1 MRKISAL
8 IVLIIAIA
16 ALIIIIGFI
25 IASVAHKYKSV
36 SIEKLIAE
44 QPDTMQVVSQLEEDY
59 LPGYEEIFALQIFA
73 SNKYSKVEHLMNK
86 LKKAGYKTKI
96 SKLKKEGEII
106 YRLRMEG
113 LYQEDEAIALGNEL
127 KKKYPSINS
136 YWLDEIETE
145 YAKVERPEIKK
156 EEKEIISKIPHE
168 ETITEKKKPKEFEIQ
183 IMASGDYSKVE
194 EVKSRLEKIGYKT
207 KILTLT
213 KGSNIIYRL
222 RLRGLYPEK
231 EAITFGNKII
241 KDSPLI
247 TEYWLDEIK
256 EGKSVATTSP
266 IVSKKETTTTRDTGK
281 KEFEIQLLANRD
293 RSVVEKRK
301 KDLQRFGYDSKIFS
315 TTVKGVRYYRLR
327 LVDVYSRSEANRIG
341 EKLKEDVKFINDF
354 WIVKKGKQQTQT
366 YIEEKDESLTEPIVT
381 SMDPKYQPKSV
392 NYTMTCKQDNV
403 NIHIGPGTHYAVDPI
418 GKLMKGITVFIVEEK
433 NNWVRFTIT
442 PGDKYWSSWV
452 KKDLLE

>member
-16 ALIIIIGFI
+16 AIIIIIGFV
-25 IASVAHKYKSV
+25 IASIAHKYKSV
-36 SIEKLIAE
+36 ATEKLIAE
-44 QPDTMQVVSQLEEDY
+44 QPDTTQVVSQLEEDY

-113 LYQEDEAIALGNEL
+113 LYQEDEAIALGDEL
-127 KKKYPSINS
+127 KKKYPTIDS

-145 YAKVERPEIKK
+145 YAKVETPEIKK
-156 EEKEIISKIPHE
+156 EEKEIITKILHE
-168 ETITEKKKPKEFEIQ
+168 ETVVVPRTKEFEIQ

-194 EVKSRLEKIGYKT
+194 EVKSRLEKIDYKT

-213 KGSNIIYRL
+213 KGNNIIYRL
-222 RLRGLYPEK
+222 RLRGLYPEE
-231 EAITFGNKII
+231 EATALGNKII

-256 EGKSVATTSP
+256 EGKSVTTTTP

-301 KDLQRFGYDSKIFS
+301 SELKRLGYDANISS

-327 LVDVYSRSEANRIG
+327 LADVYSRIEANRIG

-354 WIVKKGKQQTQT
+354 WIAKKGKQQPKT
-366 YIEEKDESLTEPIVT
+366 YVREKDESLTEPIVT
-381 SMDPKYQPKSV
+381 SMDPKYQSKAV
-392 NYTMTCKQDNV
+392 NYTMTCKQNNV
-403 NIHIGPGTHYAVDPI
+403 KIHIGPGTYYAVDPI
-418 GKLMKGITVFIVEEK
+418 GKLMKGITVFVVEEK

-442 PGDKYWSSWV
+442 PDDESWSGWV
-452 KKDLLE
+452 RKDLLK